1 MTTKS
6 RHSYVPFYMS
16 DWMAG
21 TSRMP
26 RLIKAVYFDLCLY
39 TWDTARPVP
48 KAELL
53 LMLADLPGTQGDQ
66 IIDALVE
73 SGKLQRDPE
82 TGAVWSHRALA
93 EAEKA
98 FDLWQRK
105 SKGGKSKAAIDA
117 EQKESKCTAGID
129 QEQDQEQ
136 DQEFIREGSPPLSSG
151 DEKSDADAGKGED
164 GGKGDPPKP
173 ARPSAAQCAEVIG
186 AWNEMAL
193 EHGLLQRAAK
203 MTDARQASARARL
216 EENTIAE
223 IREAIALVPE
233 RPFLMGTNDRG
244 WKADID
250 FLLRPN
256 SVSKIIEGSAYMDRG
271 GGKGS
276 AWRDMA

>member
-117 EQKESKCTAGID
+117 EQKESKRTAVID
-129 QEQDQEQ
+129 QEQDQDQ
-136 DQEFIREGSPPLSSG
+136 DPELDREGSPPLSAG
-151 DEKSDADAGKGED
+151 NEKPAAAVEEND
-164 GGKGDPPKP
+164 GAAKP
-173 ARPSAAQCAEVIG
+173 ASKARPSAAQCAEVIG

-193 EHGLLQRAAK
+193 EHGLLTRAAK
-203 MTDARQASARARL
+203 MTDARQAAARTRL
-216 EENTIAE
+216 EENSIAE
-223 IREAIALVPE
+223 IREAIGMVPK
-233 RPFLMGTNDRG
+233 RPFLMGTNERG

-256 SVSKIIEGSAYMDRG
+256 SVSAILEGSKYMDR